1 MKKIVND
8 VNNVE
13 EEMIQ
18 GLVKSAPKKLRKL
31 DYGTIV
37 VRADK
42 KEGKVALVSGGGSGH
57 EPAHA
62 GYVGTVMLAF
72 GYLKLLAQVFKRVA
86 AKVVLVASGTK
97 GAIIVYV
104 GGVEVVKLQRLSY
117 ARNIEGSVVCYQH
130 GGIVKVLQYLCPYLR
145 KIGRI
150 LSV

>member
-42 KEGKVALVSGGGSGH
+42 KEGKVALAVMNRLM
-57 EPAHA
+57 PA
-62 GYVGTVMLAF
+62 M
-72 GYLKLLAQVFKRVA
+72 
-86 AKVVLVASGTK
+86 S
-97 GAIIVYV
+97 
-104 GGVEVVKLQRLSY
+104 
-117 ARNIEGSVVCYQH
+117 ARGCSTA
-130 GGIVKVLQYLCPYLR
+130 P
-145 KIGRI
+145 
-150 LSV
+150 

>member
-62 GYVGTVMLAF
+62 AM
-72 GYLKLLAQVFKRVA
+72 
-86 AKVVLVASGTK
+86 S
-97 GAIIVYV
+97 
-104 GGVEVVKLQRLSY
+104 
-117 ARNIEGSVVCYQH
+117 ARGCSTA
-130 GGIVKVLQYLCPYLR
+130 P
-145 KIGRI
+145 
-150 LSV
+150 